1 MVVFGTFFLFLIM
14 FFNHLKILLLK
25 NEEKLINWA
34 QFYNKMIYIL
44 DINCILYILSTPW
57 ETLFSLD
64 HGLRGRLNFKSVISY
79 KVQFVERRPFFSFY
93 PLSLFDFPQ
102 RISGGGHII
111 QNSQIISREE
121 QEMIFGTPLNFHKIS
136 FLIHSSTLSVK
147 TDCNTNSQCQN
158 S

>member
-79 KVQFVERRPFFSFY
+79 KVQFMERRPFFSFY

-102 RISGGGHII
+102 RISGGTYHTEFIDH
-111 QNSQIISREE
+111 
-121 QEMIFGTPLNFHKIS
+121 F
-136 FLIHSSTLSVK
+136 
-147 TDCNTNSQCQN
+147 
-158 S
+158 

>member
-14 FFNHLKILLLK
+14 FFNRLKILLLK

-79 KVQFVERRPFFSFY
+79 KVQFMERRPFLPSSAKAQAQLG
-93 PLSLFDFPQ
+93 LSWLYSQ
-102 RISGGGHII
+102 LI
-111 QNSQIISREE
+111 QPPPPTHPRPGK
-121 QEMIFGTPLNFHKIS
+121 FF
-136 FLIHSSTLSVK
+136 
-147 TDCNTNSQCQN
+147 
-158 S
+158 